1 MSTVVSRST
10 ADVSRSAGASAAV
23 SVDRVSKAFKLPR
36 EQFFTLKERVLH
48 PVRSRQFD
56 LLEAVRDVS
65 VEVGEGEFFG
75 IVGRNGSGKSTL
87 LKCIAGIY
95 RKDTGSIKVRG
106 RISPFIELGVGFS
119 PELTAR
125 DNVTINAIMLGLT
138 RRQARER
145 FDAIIEFAELQDFL
159 DLKLK
164 NYSSGMLVRLAFS
177 AAIQVQTE
185 VLLVD
190 EVLAVG
196 DANFQQKCFDQFQRL
211 KQEGRT
217 ILFVTHDMGAVER
230 FCDRAMLLHKG
241 QMVEI
246 GDPAHVARSYN
257 RLNFA
262 RLSGSGQA
270 AVNPQSPP
278 GGAVTIT
285 DGWFEDPA
293 GRRVAEFAYGD
304 PCTASVEVEFREA
317 VEDPIFGIGL
327 INESGAA
334 VLAISTDQL
343 HPSGDRDAHQ
353 NHTGRFGAGSRAT
366 IRLRFDN
373 WLARGRYSMTASV
386 ARPGLGDDLLALKDN
401 LATIVVHSAPLTKGM
416 VQFPHTFE
424 IDQA

>member
-1 MSTVVSRST
+1 
-10 ADVSRSAGASAAV
+10 V
-23 SVDRVSKAFKLPR
+23 SVDRVSKAFKLPH

-48 PVRSRQFD
+48 PVRSRQYD

-65 VEVGEGEFFG
+65 IEVGRGEFFG

-95 RKDTGSIKVRG
+95 RKDTGSIRVRG

-125 DNVTINAIMLGLT
+125 DNVMINAIMLGLT
-138 RRQARER
+138 RREARER
-145 FDAIIEFAELQDFL
+145 FDAIIDFAELRDFL

-177 AAIQVQTE
+177 AAIQVRTE

-196 DANFQQKCFDQFQRL
+196 DANFQQKCFDQFKRL
-211 KQEGRT
+211 KDEGRT

-230 FCDRAMLLHKG
+230 FCDRAMLLDKG

-246 GDPAHVARSYN
+246 GAPAGVARSYN

-262 RLSGSGQA
+262 RALGSTSAGARAPAPFGQT
-270 AVNPQSPP
+270 VD
-278 GGAVTIT
+278 IK

-293 GRRVAEFAYGD
+293 GRRVAESAYGD
-304 PCTASVEVEFREA
+304 PCTIGVEVEFRQTI
-317 VEDPIFGIGL
+317 EDPIFGIAL
-327 INESGAA
+327 INQAGS
-334 VLAISTDQL
+334 AILNISSDQL
-343 HPSGDRDAHQ
+343 HGSTDRGARP
-353 NHTGRFGAGSRAT
+353 TTSGRFPADSRT
-366 IRLRFDN
+366 VFRLRFDN
-373 WLARGRYSMTASV
+373 WLAPGRYSLTASV
-386 ARPGLGDDLLALKDN
+386 AAPGLGAEELDLKDT
-401 LATIVVHSAPLTKGM
+401 LATIVVHSGPVTKGV

-424 IDQA
+424 IDRL

>member
-23 SVDRVSKAFKLPR
+23 SVDRVSKSFRLPH

-65 VEVGEGEFFG
+65 IEVGGGEFFG

-125 DNVTINAIMLGLT
+125 DNVMINAIMLGMT
-138 RRQARER
+138 RREARAR
-145 FDAIIEFAELQDFL
+145 FDAILDFAELRDFL

-185 VLLVD
+185 VLLID

-211 KQEGRT
+211 KHEGRT
-217 ILFVTHDMGAVER
+217 ILFVTHDMGSVER
-230 FCDRAMLLHKG
+230 FCDRAMLLDRG
-241 QMVEI
+241 RMVEI
-246 GDPAHVARSYN
+246 GDPAQVARSYN

-262 RLSGSGQA
+262 SPLG
-270 AVNPQSPP
+270 SPP
-278 GGAVTIT
+278 AAATHRPNPGGLVTIA

-293 GRRVAEFAYGD
+293 GRRVAESAYGD
-304 PCTASVEVEFREA
+304 PCTACVEVEFRQA
-317 VEDPIFGIGL
+317 VDDPIFGIAL
-327 INESGAA
+327 INEPGAA
-334 VLAISTDQL
+334 ILAVSTDQL
-343 HPSGDRDAHQ
+343 HGSTDRVEHQ
-353 NHTGRFGAGSRAT
+353 ISTGRFAAGSRT
-366 IRLRFDN
+366 VYRLRFDN
-373 WLARGRYSMTASV
+373 WLARGRYSLTASV
-386 ARPGLGDDLLALKDN
+386 ARPGFGDDLLDLKDG
-401 LATIVVHSAPLTKGM
+401 LATIVVHSGPASKGM

-424 IDQA
+424 IDRP

>member
-1 MSTVVSRST
+1 
-10 ADVSRSAGASAAV
+10 
-23 SVDRVSKAFKLPR
+23 VSKAFKLPR

-65 VEVGEGEFFG
+65 IEVGQGEFFG

-125 DNVTINAIMLGLT
+125 DNVMINAIMLGLT
-138 RRQARER
+138 RRQARAR
-145 FDAIIEFAELQDFL
+145 FDAIIEFAELRDFL

-185 VLLVD
+185 VLLID

-230 FCDRAMLLHKG
+230 FCDRAMLLDKG
-241 QMVEI
+241 QMMEI
-246 GDPAHVARSYN
+246 GDPAHVARGYN

-262 RLSGSGQA
+262 RLSGSA
-270 AVNPQSPP
+270 P
-278 GGAVTIT
+278 GAVDPRSHTGQVAAIV
-285 DGWFEDPA
+285 DGWFEDPD
-293 GRRVAEFAYGD
+293 GRRVAECAYGD
-304 PCTASVEVEFREA
+304 PCTASIEVEFREA

-334 VLAISTDQL
+334 VLAISTNQL
-343 HPSGDRDAHQ
+343 HGSTDGDADHTDHI
-353 NHTGRFGAGSRAT
+353 HTGRFGAGSRTT

-386 ARPGLGDDLLALKDN
+386 ARPGIGDDVLDLRDS
-401 LATIVVHSAPLTKGM
+401 LATIVVHSAPQTKGM

-424 IDQA
+424 IDQP